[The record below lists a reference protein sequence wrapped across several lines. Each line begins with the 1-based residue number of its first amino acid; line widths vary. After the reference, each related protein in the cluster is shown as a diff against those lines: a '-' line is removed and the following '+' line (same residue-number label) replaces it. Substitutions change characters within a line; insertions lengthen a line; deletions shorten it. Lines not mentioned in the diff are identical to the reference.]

1 MCRMIAIVGSGS
13 TDLRSIFA
21 AFREGSKSDPYVK
34 AGLGQEYT
42 CHPHGWGL
50 ALYDGIDF
58 HHVRSSLPVWEANP
72 ALPPM
77 KGKATYA
84 IFHSRLAS
92 NPALN
97 SPICSHPFI
106 AYTNKDVL
114 LLAHNGGVA
123 VEDPSA
129 AQMVDTEWALS
140 VIAKAGGLEN
150 ALPELKERTRP
161 DSALNLLLL
170 TIPRD
175 GRMTPAIHCLNY
187 FKTAQPK
194 RADYYRMYTG
204 DFAGGKVVLSST
216 FKDFGISGLTNIEP
230 APFDQLFCLGGQE
243 ADSRNADGDAVPAGP
258 PNFV

>member
-1 MCRMIAIVGSGS
+1 MIAFVGAGS
-13 TDLRSIFA
+13 TDLRGIFD

-34 AGLGQEYT
+34 AALGQEYT

-58 HHVRSSLPVWEANP
+58 HHVRSSLPIWEANT

-77 KGKATYA
+77 KGKAIYA

-114 LLAHNGGVA
+114 LLAHNGGVE

-129 AQMVDTEWALS
+129 TRMVDSEWALS
-140 VIAKAGGLEN
+140 VIAKAGFLEN
-150 ALPELKERTRP
+150 ALPQLRKQTRP
-161 DSALNLLLL
+161 NSALNLPLL

-175 GRMTPAIHCLNY
+175 GRMSPTIHCLNY
-187 FKTAQPK
+187 FKAAQPE

-216 FKDFGISGLTNIEP
+216 FKDLGIGGLTNIEL
-230 APFDQLFCLGGQE
+230 APFDQLFCLGGKQT
-243 ADSRNADGDAVPAGP
+243 ASCNADGDAVGTAGR
-258 PNFV
+258 PNPV

>member
-1 MCRMIAIVGSGS
+1 MIAFVGGGS
-13 TDLRSIFA
+13 TDLEPLYS

-58 HHVRSSLPVWEANP
+58 HHLRSSLPVWESNP

-77 KGKATYA
+77 KGKTIHA

-106 AYTNKDVL
+106 AYTEKDVL
-114 LLAHNGGVA
+114 LLAHNGGVE

-129 AQMVDTEWALS
+129 TRMVDSEWALS

-150 ALPELKERTRP
+150 ALAQLKQRTRLN
-161 DSALNLLLL
+161 SALNLLLL

-175 GRMTPAIHCLNY
+175 GRMTPTIDCLNY
-187 FKTAQPK
+187 FKTAQPE

-216 FKDFGISGLTNIEP
+216 FKGLGIGGLTNIEP
-230 APFDQLFCLGGQE
+230 APFDQLFCLGGHH
-243 ADSRNADGDAVPAGP
+243 AASRNADGNVARTAGP
-258 PNFV
+258 LNFV